1 MKTLHTF
8 ENSHKGLSVS
18 DGRAQPPSQRAALRL
33 GIVYAFLVLLVIGL
47 SIANLTTGSVSMSV
61 GEIFETIAGRGNET
75 NASILID
82 LRLPRLLSALIL
94 GGALSVSGYLL
105 QTYFNNALAG
115 PFVLGISSGA
125 KLVVAIV
132 MIMALDRGMLLNSW
146 GMIGAAFLG
155 AMVSMGF
162 ILLVSGF
169 SQSPAVLVISG
180 VLIGY
185 FCNAV
190 TELFITFAKDTNI
203 INLHTWS
210 QGSFSGITW
219 QNVIVMSVVC
229 AAALFMCVFLAKPM
243 GAWQMGE
250 AYALNLGVN
259 VRALRVWMILLS
271 SLLSACVSAFA
282 GPVAFVGI
290 AVPHLTR
297 SLLKTSKVPVLL
309 PACFLGGSAFCLLAD
324 LIARNLFAPAE
335 MSISVVTSVLGAP
348 IVIMVMLR
356 RQGRR
361 RT

>member
-1 MKTLHTF
+1 MPSGRHILRP
-8 ENSHKGLSVS
+8 GL
-18 DGRAQPPSQRAALRL
+18 
-33 GIVYAFLVLLVIGL
+33 VYVFLVLLVFL
-47 SIANLTTGSVSMSV
+47 LAVANLATGSVSMPV
-61 GEIFETIAGRGNET
+61 GEIFQTLAGSGDAT
-75 NASILID
+75 NTSILFD
-82 LRLPRLLSALIL
+82 LRMPRLLSAMIL

-105 QTYFNNALAG
+105 QTFFNNPLAG

-132 MIMALDRGMLLNSW
+132 MILMLERGILINSW

-155 AMVSMGF
+155 ATVSMGF
-162 ILLVSGF
+162 ILLVSGI
-169 SQSPAVLVISG
+169 SSSPTVLIISG

-203 INLHTWS
+203 VNLHTWS

-219 QNVIVMSVVC
+219 QNVIVMSIVT
-229 AAALFMCVFLAKPM
+229 AAALFFCAFLAKPM

-250 AYALNLGVN
+250 TYALNLGVN
-259 VRALRVWMILLS
+259 VRVLRFSMIFLS

-290 AVPHLTR
+290 AVPHLMR
-297 SLLKTSKVPVLL
+297 SLLKTSRVGQLL
-309 PACFLGGSAFCLLAD
+309 PACFLGGSAFCLLSD
-324 LIARNLFAPAE
+324 LIARNLFAPTE
-335 MSISVVTSVLGAP
+335 LSISVVTSVLGAP
-348 IVIMVMLR
+348 VVIMIMLR

-361 RT
+361 QS

>member
-1 MKTLHTF
+1 MKTSPTF
-8 ENSHKGLSVS
+8 ENSHNTARIGLVY
-18 DGRAQPPSQRAALRL
+18 GLLAL
-33 GIVYAFLVLLVIGL
+33 LVLALA
-47 SIANLTTGSVSMSV
+47 IANLAVGSVSMPV
-61 GEIFETIAGRGNET
+61 REIIQTLTGSGDPV
-75 NASILID
+75 NASILFD
-82 LRLPRLLSALIL
+82 LRLPRLLSAMIL

-105 QTYFNNALAG
+105 QTYFNNPLAG

-132 MIMALDRGMLLNSW
+132 MILALDRGILLNSW

-155 AMVSMGF
+155 AMLSMGF
-162 ILLVSGF
+162 ILLVSGM
-169 SQSPAVLVISG
+169 SSSPAVLIISG

-190 TELFITFAKDTNI
+190 TELFITFAKDSNI
-203 INLHTWS
+203 VNLHTWS

-219 QNVIVMSVVC
+219 QNVLVMSIVS
-229 AAALFMCVFLAKPM
+229 AAALFFCAFLAKPM

-259 VRALRVWMILLS
+259 VRALRFFMIFLS

-290 AVPHLTR
+290 AVPHLMR
-297 SLLKTSKVPVLL
+297 SLLKTSRVPWLL
-309 PACFLGGSAFCLLAD
+309 PACFLGGSAFCLLSD
-324 LIARNLFAPAE
+324 LIARNLFAPTE
-335 MSISVVTSVLGAP
+335 LSISVVTSVLGAP
-348 IVIMVMLR
+348 VVIMIMLR

-361 RT
+361 QS